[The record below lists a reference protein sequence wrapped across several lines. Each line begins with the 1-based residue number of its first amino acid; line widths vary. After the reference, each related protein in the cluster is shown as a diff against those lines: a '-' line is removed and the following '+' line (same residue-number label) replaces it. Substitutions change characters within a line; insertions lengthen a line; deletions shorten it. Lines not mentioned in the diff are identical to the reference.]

1 MDKSESNYDSNKLI
15 VFKNKN
21 NKNVKFHKANLKNI
35 KRFGKFRSSYEIP
48 HILFGH
54 NKEKKNSLKNPI
66 LDDFLKHVEAKY
78 SIINNKNLIFKR
90 MHSLKKMD
98 IYNDISLILKKEQEK
113 NNEIIFNPKFSNRN
127 TKKIKRCKTICNNQ
141 ENKFFNKN
149 QGKKQ
154 NINKNKNNIKM
165 KNDKVKVNND
175 PENINKSINKNEQ
188 VEDFVNKKRIKFL
201 CCL

>member
-1 MDKSESNYDSNKLI
+1 
-15 VFKNKN
+15 
-21 NKNVKFHKANLKNI
+21 
-35 KRFGKFRSSYEIP
+35 
-48 HILFGH
+48 
-54 NKEKKNSLKNPI
+54 
-66 LDDFLKHVEAKY
+66 
-78 SIINNKNLIFKR
+78 
-90 MHSLKKMD
+90 MD

-154 NINKNKNNIKM
+154 TINKYKIKM